1 MMLKEKKTAHI
12 LLVWSFIL
20 SFSLSSFAVSSPG
33 SLYDNI
39 IQVVA
44 RKYDVPS
51 DLIHSIIKAESNYD
65 SQAISSKGA
74 VGLMQLMP
82 ETARQYGVQDRFDPV
97 ENIEGGVRYLKDLV
111 RLYNRRTN
119 LVLAAYNAGQEA
131 VKKYGGIPPYP
142 ETIGY
147 IEKVQSSYKNPTIRQ
162 RTVIYKYYDEE
173 GRLVLTNN
181 RNLYLQ
187 YRSAKQ

>member
-1 MMLKEKKTAHI
+1 MILKEKKLARAFC
-12 LLVWSFIL
+12 LGGCLCFI
-20 SFSLSSFAVSSPG
+20 SLGLFALSSPG
-33 SLYDNI
+33 GAYDSV
-39 IQVVA
+39 IQAVA

-65 SQAISSKGA
+65 PNAISPKGA

-82 ETARQYGVQDRFDPV
+82 ETARQYGVKDRFDPI

-111 RLYNRRTN
+111 KLYNRRTN

-131 VKKYGGIPPYP
+131 IKRYGGIPPYP
-142 ETIGY
+142 ETIQY
-147 IEKVQSSYKNPTIRQ
+147 IERVQSSYKKLTIQQ
-162 RTVIYKYYDEE
+162 RTIVYKYYDEK

-181 RNLYLQ
+181 RALYLQ
-187 YRSAKQ
+187 NKNGVQ